1 MLTNFKGNG
10 YGDAS
15 LIAHNYNGVIIK
27 QRIDDEFVNLTQMC
41 KVGNKF
47 IADWFRLKAT
57 KEYLQA
63 LSTSMGIPID
73 QLIIIKNDGDNNSR
87 GTWGHK
93 LVAIEIAGWI
103 NVQFKIWANR
113 HLLELVETGTTT
125 VTPKIPQTYAEALLE
140 AGRLA
145 LENEKLTAKIKEDA
159 PLVDY
164 ADAVKFSD
172 DSVDFLTYAKMIN
185 TGRTRLF
192 RKMREAG
199 IIMKHTTL
207 PYQRLIDSGF
217 FEVSQ
222 EVTPDGRLR
231 PFALV
236 TGKGQLWLKQKL
248 DSLESSLKSFE
259 PLELD
264 FGM

>member
-1 MLTNFKGNG
+1 MDLRRFDDNGVELIIDTVTGESFASISGYARMAERDQSTISRRIKKLRDNGLIKTAEIDTG
-10 YGDAS
+10 YGFKLHALIS
-15 LIAHNYNGVIIK
+15 EELIAEWLPKDNPKMASKLLRLGV
-27 QRIDDEFVNLTQMC
+27 RV
-41 KVGNKF
+41 
-47 IADWFRLKAT
+47 
-57 KEYLQA
+57 YL
-63 LSTSMGIPID
+63 
-73 QLIIIKNDGDNNSR
+73 
-87 GTWGHK
+87 HK
-93 LVAIEIAGWI
+93 LAGYE
-103 NVQFKIWANR
+103 VTSTA
-113 HLLELVETGTTT
+113 

-164 ADAVKFSD
+164 ADAVRFSD

-192 RKMREAG
+192 RKMRDAG

-207 PYQRLIDSGF
+207 PYQNLIDSGF

-222 EVTPDGRLR
+222 EVTPDGKLR

-248 DSLESSLKSFE
+248 DSLESSLKSIE
-259 PLELD
+259 LELD
-264 FGM
+264 LGM

>member
-1 MLTNFKGNG
+1 MITKFFDNDCVNNNV
-10 YGDAS
+10 
-15 LIAHNYNGVIIK
+15 IAHAYNGVVIK
-27 QRIDDEFVNLTQMC
+27 QRIDDQFVNLTQMC
-41 KVGNKF
+41 NVGGKRLDN
-47 IADWFRLKAT
+47 WVRLKST
-57 KEYLQA
+57 KEYISCLA
-63 LSTSMGIPID
+63 RSLECEVTD
-73 QLIIIKNDGDNNSR
+73 LIIIRQGGVPEMQ

-93 LVAIEIAGWI
+93 LVAIELAGWI

-113 HLLELVETGTTT
+113 HLLELVETGSTT

-159 PLVDY
+159 PLVDF
-164 ADAVKFSD
+164 ADAVRFSD

-207 PYQRLIDSGF
+207 PYQAWLDAGF

-222 EVTPDGRLR
+222 EVTPDGKLR

-248 DSLESSLKSFE
+248 DSLESSLKSCE
-259 PLELD
+259 LELD
-264 FGM
+264 LGM